1 VYAKHHRSLQQD
13 TTVPAKTAAVNK
25 KKAAIVGNPNVGKST
40 LFNEITRAYSLV
52 ANFPYTTISV
62 ARADVVIGGEPYEII
77 DTPGLL
83 SLDVQSED
91 GMVTRDILLQER
103 QELIILCLDA
113 SNLTRSLV
121 LTSQIFDC
129 AVPVIICLNMIDESQ
144 QKGIT
149 IQRDRLEQLLGV
161 PVVETVASEGHGI
174 KQLLKKIPQAAAA
187 REGVRYTAD
196 IGRGVREVLRC
207 FPRETLVPEAVAL
220 LLLEQDPAIE
230 RHVREAWG
238 SAVADKAC
246 AAAERAR
253 LRMRRPLA
261 RMLLEN
267 RTRWA
272 ERISREVSRTRDHVR
287 GRTGEVIGSLS
298 RHPVWGWFI
307 MCGIIYGTYFL
318 VGTVGA
324 GMIVPLLD
332 NYFFIPLN
340 SAIGSMIPWEP
351 AHQFM
356 VGPYGILT
364 TGLANAVGTV
374 LPILTLF
381 FLVLNVLEDVG
392 YIANLCVLSNRVF
405 KRIGL
410 SGKAVLPIILGF
422 GCKTM
427 ATLTTKIL
435 DSRKERYIAIFLIA
449 FAIPCSPLIGINLAV
464 LSFYPFSAFLAVLAI
479 IIVLEAV
486 SGLALNR
493 IIKQDRTT
501 DFILEIP
508 PVRLPILRNIAT
520 KTCFRLKWF
529 LQEAVPLFMA
539 GSCILFTLDRFR
551 LLELLKRLIFPVIV
565 TFLNLPVQFVDA
577 FLLSLTR
584 KEAGAVILLNLAQN
598 HQIDRVQAIVGTVV
612 LTCLFPCFANIMTM
626 IRELGL
632 RSALFMLL
640 VISAFSVI
648 IGGAINYLLRLGQ

>member
-1 VYAKHHRSLQQD
+1 MSLSD
-13 TTVPAKTAAVNK
+13 TSLNTK
-25 KKAAIVGNPNVGKST
+25 KIVIAGNPNVGKST

-62 ARADVVIGGEPYEII
+62 ARAGIVSGGEKYEII
-77 DTPGLL
+77 DTPGIL
-83 SLDVQSED
+83 SLGVQSED
-91 GMVTRDILLQER
+91 GMVTRDILLQEHPA
-103 QELIILCLDA
+103 LVILCLDA
-113 SNLTRSLV
+113 NNLSRSLI
-121 LTSQIFDC
+121 LASQILEL
-129 AVPVIICLNMIDESQ
+129 AIPTIACLNMIDESQ
-144 QKGIT
+144 QKGRQIN
-149 IQRDRLEQLLGV
+149 REKLEQLLGV

-174 KQLLKKIPQAAAA
+174 KQLLKKIPQAAVS
-187 REGVRYTAD
+187 REKAHYPATVGK
-196 IGRGVREVLRC
+196 GVREILRC
-207 FPRETLVPEAVAL
+207 FPPDAALPEAVAL
-220 LLLEQDPAIE
+220 LLLEQDQAVE
-230 RHVREAWG
+230 QYVRETWG
-238 SAVADKAC
+238 SAVAEKAC
-246 AAAERAR
+246 AAAEGVRHR
-253 LRMRRPLA
+253 IRGPLA
-261 RMLLEN
+261 RILHEK

-272 ERISREVSRTRDHVR
+272 ERISREVTRARDYVP
-287 GRTGEVIGSLS
+287 GRAGEVIGTLA

-307 MCGIIYGTYFL
+307 LCGIIYGTYFM

-340 SAIGSMIPWEP
+340 SAIGSMIPWAP
-351 AHQFM
+351 AREFM

-381 FLVLNVLEDVG
+381 FLVLNFLEDIG

-464 LSFYPFSAFLAVLAI
+464 LSFYPFSAFLGVLAI
-479 IIVLEAV
+479 LIAMEAA
-486 SGLALNR
+486 SGLLLNR
-493 IIKQDRTT
+493 IIRQDRET

-508 PVRLPILRNIAT
+508 PVRLPILKNIVT
-520 KTCFRLKWF
+520 KTYYRIKWF
-529 LQEAVPLFMA
+529 LIEAVPLFMA
-539 GSCILFTLDRFR
+539 GSCILFALDKLQ
-551 LLELLKRLIFPVIV
+551 LLVIIKRLVFPVIAS
-565 TFLNLPVQFVDA
+565 FLNLPVQFVDA
-577 FLLSLTR
+577 FLLSLSR

-598 HQIDRVQAIVGTVV
+598 HQLDYIQAVVGTIV

-626 IRELGL
+626 IRELGV

-648 IGGAINYLLRLGQ
+648 IGGAVNYLLRLF